1 MHLIKLVSR
10 NMLKSKNQPKP
21 NIKTISNL
29 YNGLKDIMISTV
41 GKEAITT
48 WPNKG
53 EAMPPLTSLLP
64 RKLLYPRLIM
74 LREWPRKLV
83 TMQ

>member
-1 MHLIKLVSR
+1 
-10 NMLKSKNQPKP
+10 
-21 NIKTISNL
+21 
-29 YNGLKDIMISTV
+29 MISTV

-83 TMQ
+83 TMQSRHKKWKKYRNQGQQQQPLHQAKCNRAHLS